1 MKKITKTVE
10 QDFYVTD
17 DGKMTFQSEE
27 QYLRYEQDRE
37 DYRVIESLHSMKLKV
52 PVLTEEGMLED
63 KWYLVRNEKERE
75 SIFRRWCSVFQY
87 RHVNGKSSSKITDIN
102 IGDWVCRSR
111 AWDDRER
118 DYEGVY
124 TLSYLIK
131 EFRLFS
137 GSVEKITV
145 DGKY

>member
-1 MKKITKTVE
+1 
-10 QDFYVTD
+10 
-17 DGKMTFQSEE
+17 MTFQSEE
-27 QYLRYEQDRE
+27 QCIRYEQDRE

-75 SIFRRWCSVFQY
+75 SIFRRWCSRNQY
-87 RHVNGKSSSKITDIN
+87 RYVNGKTNSKVGDIHV
-102 IGDWVCRSR
+102 GDWVCRNR
-111 AWDDRER
+111 VLDDCER

-124 TLSYLIK
+124 TLSYIIR
-131 EFRLFS
+131 EFRVFIAS
-137 GSVEKITV
+137 TDGITV